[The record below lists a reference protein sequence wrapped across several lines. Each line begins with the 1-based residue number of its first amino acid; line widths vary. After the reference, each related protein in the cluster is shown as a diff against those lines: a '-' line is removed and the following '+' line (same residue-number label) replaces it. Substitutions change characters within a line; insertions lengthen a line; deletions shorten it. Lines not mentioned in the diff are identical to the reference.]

1 METKNI
7 SQGIIDAILKLGLIS
22 LGIFLL
28 IELKVLLAYLVVAAI
43 ISLIGR
49 PIVLF
54 LKNKLKFNNLLAASF
69 SLLVLVGV
77 LFGIIS
83 LFIPLVIQQG
93 ENLSLLNVDEL
104 EYKLEKLMNEIS
116 LFFNLDPTNIAQ
128 YSSLKNIINT
138 DNLGAIPEFLNHLL
152 SILGSFTIGL
162 FSVTFIS
169 FFLLKDSHIL
179 ENAILVFVNDK
190 SEGRLK
196 KSFEKIKNLLSRY
209 FLGLLLQI
217 SILLVMYSI
226 ILLIFGIKN
235 AIVIAFLCALL
246 NLIPYIGP
254 LIGAVLMMFL
264 TMTSNVE
271 ADFSAVILPKTI
283 YVMIG
288 FFIGQL
294 IDNFF
299 SQPFIFSNSVKS
311 HPLEIF
317 IVILAGGTLLGTT
330 GMIVAI
336 PLYTALKV
344 IFKTFMSENKI
355 VRSLTQDL

>member
-1 METKNI
+1 MEAKNI
-7 SQGIIDAILKLGLIS
+7 SQGIIDSVLKLGLIS
-22 LGIFLL
+22 LGILL
-28 IELKVLLAYLVVAAI
+28 MIELKVLLAYLVVAAI

-49 PIVLF
+49 PIALF
-54 LKNKLKFNNLLAASF
+54 LKNKLKFNNLLAAST
-69 SLLVLVGV
+69 SLLVLVIV
-77 LFGIIS
+77 LFGFIS
-83 LFIPLVIQQG
+83 LFIPLVVQQG

-104 EYKLEKLMNEIS
+104 GYKLEKLTNEII
-116 LFFNLDPTNIAQ
+116 LFFNLDPTNIEQ
-128 YSSLKNIINT
+128 YSSAKNIINIE
-138 DNLGAIPEFLNHLL
+138 NLGVIPEFLNHLL
-152 SILGSFTIGL
+152 SILGNFTIGL

-179 ENAILVFVNDK
+179 ENAILVFVSDK

-217 SILLVMYSI
+217 SILMFIYSI
-226 ILLIFGIKN
+226 VLLIFGIKN

-271 ADFSAVILPKTI
+271 ADFSSVILPKTI
-283 YVMIG
+283 YVMTG

-294 IDNFF
+294 IDNFV

-317 IVILAGGTLLGTT
+317 IVILAGGSLMGTT

-336 PLYTALKV
+336 PLYTSIKV
-344 IFKTFMSENKI
+344 IFKTFMSKNKI

>member
-28 IELKVLLAYLVVAAI
+28 IELKVLLVYLVVAAI

-104 EYKLEKLMNEIS
+104 EYKLEKLINEIS

>member
-28 IELKVLLAYLVVAAI
+28 IELKVLLVYLVVAAI

>member
-1 METKNI
+1 MEAKNI
-7 SQGIIDAILKLGLIS
+7 SQGILNAILKLGLIT

-28 IELKVLLAYLVVAAI
+28 IELKVLLVYLVVAAI

-54 LKNKLKFNNLLAASF
+54 LRNKLKFSNLLAASV
-69 SLLVLVGV
+69 SLLVLGSL

-93 ENLSLLNVDEL
+93 ENLSLLNLNEL

-116 LFFNLDPTNIAQ
+116 LFLNLDPTNIEH
-128 YSSLKNIINT
+128 YSSLKNFINT
-138 DNLGAIPEFLNHLL
+138 DNLGVIPEFLNHLL
-152 SILGSFTIGL
+152 SLLGSFTIGL

-179 ENAILVFVNDK
+179 ENAILVFVNEK

-217 SILLVMYSI
+217 TILLIMYSI
-226 ILLIFGIKN
+226 ILLLFGIKN

-264 TMTSNVE
+264 TMTSNLE
-271 ADFSAVILPKTI
+271 ADFSTVILPKTI

-317 IVILAGGTLLGTT
+317 IVILAGGTLMGTT

-344 IFKTFMSENKI
+344 IFKAFLSENKI
-355 VRSLTQDL
+355 VKSLTQDL

>member
-1 METKNI
+1 MEAKNI
-7 SQGIIDAILKLGLIS
+7 SQGIINAILKLGLIS

-28 IELKVLLAYLVVAAI
+28 MELKVLLIYLVVAAI

-264 TMTSNVE
+264 TMTSNME

-317 IVILAGGTLLGTT
+317 IVILAGGTLMGTT

-344 IFKTFMSENKI
+344 IFKTFVSENKI
-355 VRSLTQDL
+355 VKSLTQDL

>member
-1 METKNI
+1 MEAKNI
-7 SQGIIDAILKLGLIS
+7 SQGIINAILKLGLIS

-28 IELKVLLAYLVVAAI
+28 MELKVLLIYLVVAAI

-226 ILLIFGIKN
+226 ILLIFGVKN

-317 IVILAGGTLLGTT
+317 IVILAGGTLMGTT

-355 VRSLTQDL
+355 VKSLTQDL

>member
-1 METKNI
+1 MEAKNI
-7 SQGIIDAILKLGLIS
+7 SQGILNAILKLGLII

-28 IELKVLLAYLVVAAI
+28 IELKVLLVYLVVAAI

-54 LKNKLKFNNLLAASF
+54 LKNKLKFSNLLAASI
-69 SLLVLVGV
+69 SLFILGGL

-93 ENLSLLNVDEL
+93 ENLSLLNLNEL

-116 LFFNLDPTNIAQ
+116 LFLNFDPTNIEQ
-128 YSSLKNIINT
+128 YSSLKNFFNT
-138 DNLGAIPEFLNHLL
+138 DNLGVIPEFLNHLL
-152 SILGSFTIGL
+152 SLLGSFTIAL

-217 SILLVMYSI
+217 TILLIMYSI

-254 LIGAVLMMFL
+254 LL
-264 TMTSNVE
+264 
-271 ADFSAVILPKTI
+271 
-283 YVMIG
+283 
-288 FFIGQL
+288 
-294 IDNFF
+294 
-299 SQPFIFSNSVKS
+299 
-311 HPLEIF
+311 
-317 IVILAGGTLLGTT
+317 
-330 GMIVAI
+330 
-336 PLYTALKV
+336 
-344 IFKTFMSENKI
+344 
-355 VRSLTQDL
+355 VRS

>member
-1 METKNI
+1 MEAENI
-7 SQGIIDAILKLGLIS
+7 SQGILNAILKLGLII

-28 IELKVLLAYLVVAAI
+28 IELKVLLVYLVVAAI

-54 LKNKLKFNNLLAASF
+54 LKNKLKFSNLLAASI
-69 SLLVLVGV
+69 SLFILGGL

-93 ENLSLLNVDEL
+93 ENLSLLNLNEL

-116 LFFNLDPTNIAQ
+116 LFLNFDPTNIEQ
-128 YSSLKNIINT
+128 YSSLKNFFNT
-138 DNLGAIPEFLNHLL
+138 DNLGVIPEFLNHLL
-152 SILGSFTIGL
+152 SLLGSFTIAL

-217 SILLVMYSI
+217 TILLIMYSI
-226 ILLIFGIKN
+226 ILLILGIKN

-254 LIGAVLMMFL
+254 IIAAFLMIFL
-264 TMTSNVE
+264 TMTSNLE
-271 ADFSAVILPKTI
+271 ADFSSVILPKTI

-288 FFIGQL
+288 FFIGQI

-299 SQPFIFSNSVKS
+299 SQPYIFSNSVKS

-317 IVILAGGTLLGTT
+317 IVILAGGTLMGTM

-344 IFKTFMSENKI
+344 VFKAFLSENKI
-355 VRSLTQDL
+355 VKSLTQDL

>member
-28 IELKVLLAYLVVAAI
+28 IELKVLLVYLVVAAI

-69 SLLVLVGV
+69 SLLVLVGI

-104 EYKLEKLMNEIS
+104 QYKLEKLMNEIS

-169 FFLLKDSHIL
+169 FF
-179 ENAILVFVNDK
+179 
-190 SEGRLK
+190 
-196 KSFEKIKNLLSRY
+196 IKRQPY
-209 FLGLLLQI
+209 TGKRDF
-217 SILLVMYSI
+217 
-226 ILLIFGIKN
+226 
-235 AIVIAFLCALL
+235 AFC
-246 NLIPYIGP
+246 
-254 LIGAVLMMFL
+254 
-264 TMTSNVE
+264 
-271 ADFSAVILPKTI
+271 
-283 YVMIG
+283 
-288 FFIGQL
+288 Q
-294 IDNFF
+294 
-299 SQPFIFSNSVKS
+299 
-311 HPLEIF
+311 
-317 IVILAGGTLLGTT
+317 
-330 GMIVAI
+330 
-336 PLYTALKV
+336 
-344 IFKTFMSENKI
+344 
-355 VRSLTQDL
+355 

>member
-1 METKNI
+1 MEIKNI
-7 SQGIIDAILKLGLIS
+7 SQGIINAILKLGLIS

-28 IELKVLLAYLVVAAI
+28 IELKVLLVYLVVAAI

-317 IVILAGGTLLGTT
+317 IVILAGGTLMGTT

>member
-28 IELKVLLAYLVVAAI
+28 IELKVLLVYLVVAAI

-152 SILGSFTIGL
+152 RILGSFTIGL

-179 ENAILVFVNDK
+179 ESAILVFVNDK

-317 IVILAGGTLLGTT
+317 IVILAGGTLMGTT

>member
-28 IELKVLLAYLVVAAI
+28 IELKVLLVYLVVAAI

-69 SLLVLVGV
+69 SLLVLVGI

-104 EYKLEKLMNEIS
+104 QYKLEKLMNEIS

-152 SILGSFTIGL
+152 RILGSFTIGL

-179 ENAILVFVNDK
+179 ESAILVFVNDK

-299 SQPFIFSNSVKS
+299 SQPFIFSNRVKS

-317 IVILAGGTLLGTT
+317 IVIIAGGTLMGTT

>member
-1 METKNI
+1 MEAKNI

-28 IELKVLLAYLVVAAI
+28 LELKVLLVYIVVAAI

-54 LKNKLKFNNLLAASF
+54 LKNKLKFNNLLAAST
-69 SLLVLVGV
+69 SLLVLIGV
-77 LFGIIS
+77 LFGFIS
-83 LFIPLVIQQG
+83 LFIPLVIQQS
-93 ENLSLLNVDEL
+93 ENLSLLNQDEL
-104 EYKLEKLMNEIS
+104 GYKLDKLTNEIS
-116 LFFNLDPTNIAQ
+116 LFFNLDRTNIEQ
-128 YSSLKNIINT
+128 YSSLKNIINIE
-138 DNLGAIPEFLNHLL
+138 NLGVIPEFLNHLL
-152 SILGSFTIGL
+152 SVLGSFTIGL

-179 ENAILVFVNDK
+179 ENAILIFVSDK
-190 SEGRLK
+190 SEKRLK
-196 KSFEKIKNLLSRY
+196 KSFEKIKNLLSSY

-217 SILLVMYSI
+217 TILIVIYSFV
-226 ILLIFGIKN
+226 LLIFGIKN

-264 TMTSNVE
+264 SMSSNVE
-271 ADFSAVILPKTI
+271 ADFSSVILPKAI

-299 SQPFIFSNSVKS
+299 SQPFIFSNRVKS

-317 IVILAGGTLLGTT
+317 IIILTGGSLMGTT

-344 IFKTFMSENKI
+344 ILKTFISENKI
-355 VRSLTQDL
+355 VKSLTKNL

>member
-1 METKNI
+1 MEAKNI
-7 SQGIIDAILKLGLIS
+7 SQGIINAVIKLGLIS
-22 LGIFLL
+22 LGMFLL
-28 IELKVLLAYLVVAAI
+28 IELKILLVYLLVAAI

-54 LKNKLKFNNLLAASF
+54 LKNKLKFSNLLSASL
-69 SLLVLVGV
+69 SLLILGGV

-83 LFIPLVIQQG
+83 LFIPLVIQQS
-93 ENLSLLNVDEL
+93 ENLSLLNLNEL
-104 EYKLEKLMNEIS
+104 EYKLEKLMNEIR
-116 LFFNLDPTNIAQ
+116 LFFNFDPSNIEQ
-128 YSSLKNIINT
+128 YSSLKNLINT
-138 DNLGAIPEFLNHLL
+138 DNLGVIPEFLNHLL
-152 SILGSFTIGL
+152 SILGNFTIGL

-179 ENAILVFVNDK
+179 ENAVLVFVNDK

-271 ADFSAVILPKTI
+271 ADFSSVILPKTI

-317 IVILAGGTLLGTT
+317 IVILTGGTLMGTT
-330 GMIVAI
+330 GMIIAI
-336 PLYTALKV
+336 PIYTALKV
-344 IFKTFMSENKI
+344 IFKAFLSENKI
-355 VRSLTQDL
+355 VKSLTQDL

>member
-1 METKNI
+1 MEAKNI
-7 SQGIIDAILKLGLIS
+7 SQGIINAILKLGLIS

-28 IELKVLLAYLVVAAI
+28 MELKVLLIYLVVAAI

-226 ILLIFGIKN
+226 ILLIFGVKN

-264 TMTSNVE
+264 TMTSNME

-283 YVMIG
+283 SVMIG

-317 IVILAGGTLLGTT
+317 IVILAGGTLMGTT

-344 IFKTFMSENKI
+344 IFKTFVSENKI
-355 VRSLTQDL
+355 VKSLTQDL

>member
-1 METKNI
+1 MEAKNI
-7 SQGIIDAILKLGLIS
+7 SQGIINAILKLGLIS
-22 LGIFLL
+22 LAIFLL
-28 IELKVLLAYLVVAAI
+28 MELKVLLIYLVVAAI

-93 ENLSLLNVDEL
+93 ENLSLLSVDEL

-128 YSSLKNIINT
+128 YSSLKNIINA

-179 ENAILVFVNDK
+179 ENTILVFVNDK
-190 SEGRLK
+190 SEVRLK

-217 SILLVMYSI
+217 SILLIMYSI

-271 ADFSAVILPKTI
+271 ADFSAVILPKTV

-299 SQPFIFSNSVKS
+299 SQPFIFSSSVKS

-317 IVILAGGTLLGTT
+317 IVIISGGTLMGTT

>member
-1 METKNI
+1 
-7 SQGIIDAILKLGLIS
+7 
-22 LGIFLL
+22 
-28 IELKVLLAYLVVAAI
+28 VVAAI

-54 LKNKLKFNNLLAASF
+54 LRNKLKFSNLLAASV
-69 SLLVLVGV
+69 SLLVLGSL

-93 ENLSLLNVDEL
+93 ENLSLLNLNEL

-116 LFFNLDPTNIAQ
+116 LFLNLDPTNIEQ
-128 YSSLKNIINT
+128 YSSLKNFINT
-138 DNLGAIPEFLNHLL
+138 DNLGVIPEFLNHLL
-152 SILGSFTIGL
+152 SLLGSFTIGL

-179 ENAILVFVNDK
+179 ENAILVFVNEK

-217 SILLVMYSI
+217 TILLIMYSI
-226 ILLIFGIKN
+226 ILLLFGIKN

-264 TMTSNVE
+264 TMTSNLE
-271 ADFSAVILPKTI
+271 ADFSTVILPKTI

-299 SQPFIFSNSVKS
+299 SQPFIFSNSVRS

-317 IVILAGGTLLGTT
+317 IVILAGGTLMGTT

-344 IFKTFMSENKI
+344 IFKAFLSENKI
-355 VRSLTQDL
+355 VKSLTQDL

>member
-1 METKNI
+1 MEAKNI
-7 SQGIIDAILKLGLIS
+7 SRGIIDSVLKLGLIS
-22 LGIFLL
+22 LGILL
-28 IELKVLLAYLVVAAI
+28 MIELKVLLVYLVVAAI

-49 PIVLF
+49 PIALF
-54 LKNKLKFNNLLAASF
+54 LKNKLKFNNLLAAST

-77 LFGIIS
+77 LFGFIS
-83 LFIPLVIQQG
+83 LFIPLVVQQG

-104 EYKLEKLMNEIS
+104 GYKLEKLTNEII
-116 LFFNLDPTNIAQ
+116 LFFNLDPTNIEQ
-128 YSSLKNIINT
+128 YSSAKNIINIE
-138 DNLGAIPEFLNHLL
+138 NLGVIPEFLNHLL
-152 SILGSFTIGL
+152 SVLGNFTVGL

-179 ENAILVFVNDK
+179 ENAILVFVSDK

-217 SILLVMYSI
+217 SILMFIYSI
-226 ILLIFGIKN
+226 VLLIFGIKN

-254 LIGAVLMMFL
+254 LIAAVLMMFL
-264 TMTSNVE
+264 TMTSNLE
-271 ADFSAVILPKTI
+271 ADFSSVILPKTI

-294 IDNFF
+294 IDNFV
-299 SQPFIFSNSVKS
+299 SQPLIFSNSVKS

-317 IVILAGGTLLGTT
+317 IVILAGGSLMGTT

-336 PLYTALKV
+336 PLYTAIKV
-344 IFKTFMSENKI
+344 IFKTFMSKNKI

>member
-1 METKNI
+1 MDAKNI
-7 SQGIIDAILKLGLIS
+7 SQGIINSVIKLGLLG

-28 IELKVLLAYLVVAAI
+28 LELKVLLVYILVAAI

-49 PIVLF
+49 PIVLI
-54 LKNKLKFNNLLAASF
+54 LKNKLKFSNLLAVSF
-69 SLLVLVGV
+69 SLLILVSI
-77 LFGIIS
+77 LFGVIS

-93 ENLSLLNVDEL
+93 ENLSLLNLNEL
-104 EYKLEKLMNEIS
+104 EYKLEKLMNDII
-116 LFFNLDPTNIAQ
+116 LFFNLNPSKIEQ
-128 YSSLKNIINT
+128 YSSLNNIINT
-138 DNLGAIPEFLNHLL
+138 NSLGAIPEFLNYLL
-152 SILGSFTIGL
+152 SILSSFTIGL

-169 FFLLKDSHIL
+169 FFLLKDSHLL
-179 ENAILVFVNDK
+179 ESAILVFVNKK
-190 SEGRLK
+190 SELRVK

-217 SILLVMYSI
+217 FIILVMYSFT
-226 ILLIFGIKN
+226 LLIFGIKN
-235 AIVIAFLCALL
+235 ALVIAFLCSLL

-254 LIGAVLMMFL
+254 LISAVLMMFL

-271 ADFSAVILPKTI
+271 ADFSSVILPKTI

-299 SQPFIFSNSVKS
+299 SQPYIFSNSVKS

-317 IVILAGGTLLGTT
+317 IVIIAGGTLMGTL

-344 IFKTFMSENKI
+344 VFKAFMSENKI
-355 VRSLTQDL
+355 VKSLTQDI

>member
-1 METKNI
+1 MEAKNI
-7 SQGIIDAILKLGLIS
+7 SQGIINAILKLGLIS

-28 IELKVLLAYLVVAAI
+28 MELKVLLIYLVVAAI

-138 DNLGAIPEFLNHLL
+138 DNLGAIPEFLNNLL
-152 SILGSFTIGL
+152 IILGSFTIGL

-179 ENAILVFVNDK
+179 ESTILVFVNDK

-264 TMTSNVE
+264 TMTSNME

-317 IVILAGGTLLGTT
+317 IVILAGGTLMGTT

>member
-1 METKNI
+1 MESKNI
-7 SQGIIDAILKLGLIS
+7 SQGIVNAVLKLGLIS

-28 IELKVLLAYLVVAAI
+28 LELQVLLVYLVVAAI

-54 LKNKLKFNNLLAASF
+54 LKNKLKFSNLLAASV
-69 SLLVLVGV
+69 SLLVLGSL

-83 LFIPLVIQQG
+83 LFIPLIIQQG
-93 ENLSLLNVDEL
+93 ENLSLLDLNEL

-116 LFFNLDPTNIAQ
+116 LFLNLDPTNIEQ
-128 YSSLKNIINT
+128 YSSLKNFISK
-138 DNLGAIPEFLNHLL
+138 DSLGVIPEFLNHLL
-152 SILGSFTIGL
+152 SLLGNFTIGL

-179 ENAILVFVNDK
+179 ENAILIFVNDK

-217 SILLVMYSI
+217 TILLIIYSI

-254 LIGAVLMMFL
+254 LIGSVLMMFL

-271 ADFSAVILPKTI
+271 ADFSSVILPKTI

-294 IDNFF
+294 IDGFF
-299 SQPFIFSNSVKS
+299 SQPLIFSNSVKS

-317 IVILAGGTLLGTT
+317 IVILAGGALMGTT
-330 GMIVAI
+330 GMILAI
-336 PLYTALKV
+336 PLYTTLKV
-344 IFKTFMSENKI
+344 IFKAFLSENKI
-355 VRSLTQDL
+355 VKSLTQDL

>member
-1 METKNI
+1 MESNNI
-7 SQGIIDAILKLGLIS
+7 SQGIIAAVLKLGLIS

-28 IELKVLLAYLVVAAI
+28 IQLKVLLVYLIVAAI

-49 PIVLF
+49 PIVLL
-54 LKNKLKFNNLLAASF
+54 LKNRLKFNNLLAASF
-69 SLLVLVGV
+69 SLLVLGGV

-83 LFIPLVIQQG
+83 LFIPLIIQQG
-93 ENLSLLNVDEL
+93 DNLSLLNINEL
-104 EYKLEKLMNEIS
+104 EKKLEKLVYEIS
-116 LFFNLDPTNIAQ
+116 LFFNLNTTNLKE
-128 YSSLKNIINT
+128 YSSLANIINA
-138 DNLGAIPEFLNHLL
+138 DNLGFIPEFLNYLL
-152 SILGSFTIGL
+152 SILGNFTIGL

-179 ENAILVFVNDK
+179 ENAVLVFVSYK
-190 SEGRLK
+190 SERRLK

-217 SILLVMYSI
+217 TILLLMYSI

-235 AIVIAFLCALL
+235 AFVIAFLCALL

-254 LIGAVLMMFL
+254 LIGAFLMMFL
-264 TMTSNVE
+264 SMTSNLE
-271 ADFSAVILPKTI
+271 ADFSTVIMPKTI

-317 IVILAGGTLLGTT
+317 IVILVGGSLMGTT

-336 PLYTALKV
+336 PLYTASKV
-344 IFKTFMSENKI
+344 IFKAFLSENKI
-355 VRSLTQDL
+355 VKSLTQNL

>member
-1 METKNI
+1 MEAKNI
-7 SQGIIDAILKLGLIS
+7 SQGILNAILKLGLIT

-28 IELKVLLAYLVVAAI
+28 IELKVLLVYLVVAAI

-54 LKNKLKFNNLLAASF
+54 LRNKLKFSNLLAASV
-69 SLLVLVGV
+69 SLLVLGSL

-93 ENLSLLNVDEL
+93 ENLSLLNLNEL

-116 LFFNLDPTNIAQ
+116 LFLNFDQTNIEQ
-128 YSSLKNIINT
+128 YSSLKNFFST
-138 DNLGAIPEFLNHLL
+138 DNLGVIPEFLNHLL
-152 SILGSFTIGL
+152 SLLGSFTIAL
-162 FSVTFIS
+162 FSVTFVS
-169 FFLLKDSHIL
+169 FFLLKDSQIL
-179 ENAILVFVNDK
+179 ENAILVFVIDK
-190 SEGRLK
+190 REGRLK

-217 SILLVMYSI
+217 TILLIMYSV

-254 LIGAVLMMFL
+254 VIGAVLMVLL
-264 TMTSNVE
+264 TMTSNLD
-271 ADFSAVILPKTI
+271 ADFSSVILPKTI

-288 FFIGQL
+288 FFIGQM

-299 SQPFIFSNSVKS
+299 SQPFIFSKSVKS

-317 IVILAGGTLLGTT
+317 IVILAGGTLMGTM

-344 IFKTFMSENKI
+344 VLKAFMSENKI
-355 VRSLTQDL
+355 VKSLTQDL

>member
-1 METKNI
+1 MEAKNI
-7 SQGIIDAILKLGLIS
+7 SQGILNAILKLGLIT

-28 IELKVLLAYLVVAAI
+28 IELKFLLVYLVVAAI

-54 LKNKLKFNNLLAASF
+54 LRNKLKFSNLLAASV
-69 SLLVLVGV
+69 SLLVLGSL

-93 ENLSLLNVDEL
+93 ENLSLLNLNEL

-116 LFFNLDPTNIAQ
+116 LFLNLDPTNIEQ
-128 YSSLKNIINT
+128 YSSLKNFINT
-138 DNLGAIPEFLNHLL
+138 DNLGVIPEFLNHLL
-152 SILGSFTIGL
+152 SLLGSFTIGL

-179 ENAILVFVNDK
+179 ENAILVFVNEK

-217 SILLVMYSI
+217 TILLIMYSI
-226 ILLIFGIKN
+226 ILLLFGIKN

-264 TMTSNVE
+264 TMTSNLE
-271 ADFSAVILPKTI
+271 ADFSTVILPKTI

-317 IVILAGGTLLGTT
+317 IVILAGGTLMGTT

-344 IFKTFMSENKI
+344 IFKAFLSENKI
-355 VRSLTQDL
+355 VKSLTQDL

>member
-1 METKNI
+1 MEAKNI
-7 SQGIIDAILKLGLIS
+7 SQGIINAILKLGLIS

-28 IELKVLLAYLVVAAI
+28 MELKVLLIYLVVAAI

-264 TMTSNVE
+264 TMTSNME

-317 IVILAGGTLLGTT
+317 IVILAGGTLMGTT

>member
-7 SQGIIDAILKLGLIS
+7 SRGIIDAILKLGLIS

-28 IELKVLLAYLVVAAI
+28 IELKVLLVYLVVAAI

-317 IVILAGGTLLGTT
+317 IVILAGGTLMGTT

>member
-1 METKNI
+1 MEAKNI
-7 SQGIIDAILKLGLIS
+7 SQGIINAILKLGLIS

-28 IELKVLLAYLVVAAI
+28 MELKVLLIYLVVAAI

-54 LKNKLKFNNLLAASF
+54 LKDKLKFNNLLAASF

-93 ENLSLLNVDEL
+93 ENLSLLSVDEL

-179 ENAILVFVNDK
+179 ENTILVFVNDK

-217 SILLVMYSI
+217 SILLIMYSI

-271 ADFSAVILPKTI
+271 ADFSAVILPKTV

-317 IVILAGGTLLGTT
+317 IVIISGGTLMGTT

>member
-1 METKNI
+1 MEAENI
-7 SQGIIDAILKLGLIS
+7 SQGILNAILKLGLII

-28 IELKVLLAYLVVAAI
+28 IELKVLLVYLVVAAI

-49 PIVLF
+49 PVVLF
-54 LKNKLKFNNLLAASF
+54 LKNKLKFSNLLAASI
-69 SLLVLVGV
+69 SLFILGGL

-93 ENLSLLNVDEL
+93 ENLSLLNLNEL

-116 LFFNLDPTNIAQ
+116 LFLNFDPTNIEQ
-128 YSSLKNIINT
+128 YSSLKNFFNT
-138 DNLGAIPEFLNHLL
+138 DNLGVIPEFLNHLL
-152 SILGSFTIGL
+152 SLLGSFTIAL

-217 SILLVMYSI
+217 TILLIMYSI
-226 ILLIFGIKN
+226 ILLILGIKN

-254 LIGAVLMMFL
+254 IIAAFLMIFL
-264 TMTSNVE
+264 TMTSNLE
-271 ADFSAVILPKTI
+271 ADFSSVILPKTI

-288 FFIGQL
+288 FFIGQI

-299 SQPFIFSNSVKS
+299 SQPYIFSNSVKS

-317 IVILAGGTLLGTT
+317 IVILAGGTLMGTT

-344 IFKTFMSENKI
+344 VFKAFLSENKI
-355 VRSLTQDL
+355 VKSLTQDL

>member
-1 METKNI
+1 MEAKNI
-7 SQGIIDAILKLGLIS
+7 SQGIINAILKLGLIS

-28 IELKVLLAYLVVAAI
+28 MELKVLLIYLVVAAI

-264 TMTSNVE
+264 TMTSNIE

-317 IVILAGGTLLGTT
+317 IVILAGGTLMGTT

-344 IFKTFMSENKI
+344 IFKTFISENKI
-355 VRSLTQDL
+355 VKSLTQDL

>member
-1 METKNI
+1 MEAKNI
-7 SQGIIDAILKLGLIS
+7 SQGIINAILKLGLIS

-28 IELKVLLAYLVVAAI
+28 MELKVLLIYLVVAAI

-138 DNLGAIPEFLNHLL
+138 DNLGAIPEFLNNLL

-317 IVILAGGTLLGTT
+317 IVILAGGTLMGTT

>member
-28 IELKVLLAYLVVAAI
+28 IELKVLLVYLVVAAI

-179 ENAILVFVNDK
+179 ESAILVFVNGK

-299 SQPFIFSNSVKS
+299 SQPFIFSNRVKS

-317 IVILAGGTLLGTT
+317 IVIIAGGTLMGTT